1 MKPRQGKQQLTSLE
15 PGCCAVLA
23 HRLQVRQALASS
35 NVARFFKLYAC
46 APRLSRCLMDV
57 AVKQLRWR
65 ALNTLVRAHKPG
77 PLPLPFLT
85 KALGFMLPPEDEQ
98 QQQVDEPGS
107 GSGGVLPMTRQ
118 LAALTVDEAG
128 RLLPGCS
135 ERSCSGDNAA
145 LQELPDA
152 LAACLEWCKQHGAVF
167 DSEAGG
173 RRSCACL

>member
-1 MKPRQGKQQLTSLE
+1 
-15 PGCCAVLA
+15 
-23 HRLQVRQALASS
+23 
-35 NVARFFKLYAC
+35 
-46 APRLSRCLMDV
+46 MDV

-77 PLPLPFLT
+77 SVPLPFLT

-98 QQQVDEPGS
+98 QQQASDSSS
-107 GSGGVLPMTRQ
+107 GSSGGMFRMTRQ

-128 RLLPGCS
+128 QLLPGCS
-135 ERSCSGDNAA
+135 ERSCSGENAPR
-145 LQELPDA
+145 EEESDA

-173 RRSCACL
+173 CAADGAGWQLRVVEQLCM

>member
-1 MKPRQGKQQLTSLE
+1 
-15 PGCCAVLA
+15 
-23 HRLQVRQALASS
+23 LQVRQALASS
-35 NVARFFKLYAC
+35 NVSRFFKLYAC

-77 PLPLPFLT
+77 PLPLSFLV
-85 KALGFMLPPEDEQ
+85 KALGFMLPPEDSEQ
-98 QQQVDEPGS
+98 QQQQAGASGS
-107 GSGGVLPMTRQ
+107 GSSSVGVFRMTRQ

-128 RLLPGCS
+128 KLLPGCS
-135 ERSCSGDNAA
+135 ERSCSGENAPFEE
-145 LQELPDA
+145 LQDG

-173 RRSCACL
+173 RKGGFLRC